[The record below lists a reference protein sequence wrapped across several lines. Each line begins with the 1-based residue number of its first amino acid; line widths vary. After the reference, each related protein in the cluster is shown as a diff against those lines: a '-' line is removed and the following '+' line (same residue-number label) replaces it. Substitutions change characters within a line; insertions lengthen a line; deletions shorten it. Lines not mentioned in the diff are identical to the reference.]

1 MMLLGRSELAVIK
14 LKVRIMANTIHNHF
28 SLGKFGALLFA
39 RQTPMVGA
47 ERHKGIFEQ
56 FSEWREHRAATREL
70 SGLSDRELADIGL
83 TRQEI
88 SAAVGRVQK

>member
-1 MMLLGRSELAVIK
+1 
-14 LKVRIMANTIHNHF
+14 MANTIHNH
-28 SLGKFGALLFA
+28 STLGKFGALLFA

-47 ERHKGIFEQ
+47 ERHQGLLAQ
-56 FSEWREHRAATREL
+56 FSAWRDRRAATREL

-88 SAAVGRVQK
+88 AAAVGRVQK

>member
-14 LKVRIMANTIHNHF
+14 LKVRIMANSINHF
-28 SLGKFGALLFA
+28 SLGKFGAMLFA

-47 ERHKGIFEQ
+47 ERHKGLFEQ
-56 FSEWREHRAATREL
+56 FNDWREHRAATREL